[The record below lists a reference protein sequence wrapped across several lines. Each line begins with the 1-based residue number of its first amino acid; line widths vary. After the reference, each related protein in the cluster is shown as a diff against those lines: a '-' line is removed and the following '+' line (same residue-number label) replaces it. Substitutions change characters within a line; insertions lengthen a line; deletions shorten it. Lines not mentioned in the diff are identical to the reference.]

1 MYGRTGK
8 GKPPPKFISNSIR
21 AFAPSLRGAVI
32 FAKND
37 RGSDFKLDMTFFI
50 LPQFRYAQQLP
61 RRGSGMF
68 NINFNLICYRRDRA
82 RPCPQ
87 EITYKIKSTDNR
99 KGCPYGCTNILI

>member
-37 RGSDFKLDMTFFI
+37 
-50 LPQFRYAQQLP
+50 
-61 RRGSGMF
+61 
-68 NINFNLICYRRDRA
+68 
-82 RPCPQ
+82 
-87 EITYKIKSTDNR
+87 
-99 KGCPYGCTNILI
+99 